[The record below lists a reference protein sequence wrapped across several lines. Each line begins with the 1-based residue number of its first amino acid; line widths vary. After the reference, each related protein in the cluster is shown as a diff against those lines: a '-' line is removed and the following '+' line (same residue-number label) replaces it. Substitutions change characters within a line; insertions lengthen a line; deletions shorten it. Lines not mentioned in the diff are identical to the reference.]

1 MMKDGNPRHFYWIDW
16 IRFLAALMV
25 VIGHTRFQH
34 FPYYD
39 ELLIPGK
46 GKWSEFLF
54 LIPRFANE
62 AVTVFFVL
70 SGFLVGGRCLER
82 ILTDRFDLGQYFVD
96 RFTRILLPLV
106 PVVLLTW
113 MVTWIRGEPISV
125 VEGLGNI
132 ASVQGVFVKPMTN
145 NTSLWSLS
153 YEVWFYVAAGAVAL
167 VVTGSS
173 LRGKVWGLILAFTSM
188 AIFTRLEASYFFIWM
203 LGALAYFIGR
213 DPGRIVMLL
222 SGGMLAL
229 LGAVSAALGTEV
241 NSLDIGWI
249 SGLIPPRLL
258 SLMLLGFG
266 VSLALPP
273 LVVFAPVGRIGKMA
287 ESCGSMLAAS
297 SYSLYLIHRPVL
309 KLWGHMG
316 GDQAYT
322 RFDAWSLTMFAL
334 KIMSCLLAGW
344 LFYLL
349 FEKQTVHVRRML
361 MRRNPVTPPAECRL

>member
-1 MMKDGNPRHFYWIDW
+1 MKDGNPRHFYWIDW

-213 DPGRIVMLL
+213 DPADCYAVVRRDVGSPRGGFCGTRHRGQFARHRVDIWPYSTEIAVAHAAWFWSFSGLAAPRRIRPGGQNRKDGRVLRFHVSSLVLFSL
-222 SGGMLAL
+222 SNT
-229 LGAVSAALGTEV
+229 SAGPEALGTH
-241 NSLDIGWI
+241 
-249 SGLIPPRLL
+249 
-258 SLMLLGFG
+258 
-266 VSLALPP
+266 
-273 LVVFAPVGRIGKMA
+273 GR
-287 ESCGSMLAAS
+287 
-297 SYSLYLIHRPVL
+297 
-309 KLWGHMG
+309 
-316 GDQAYT
+316 
-322 RFDAWSLTMFAL
+322 
-334 KIMSCLLAGW
+334 
-344 LFYLL
+344 
-349 FEKQTVHVRRML
+349 
-361 MRRNPVTPPAECRL
+361 